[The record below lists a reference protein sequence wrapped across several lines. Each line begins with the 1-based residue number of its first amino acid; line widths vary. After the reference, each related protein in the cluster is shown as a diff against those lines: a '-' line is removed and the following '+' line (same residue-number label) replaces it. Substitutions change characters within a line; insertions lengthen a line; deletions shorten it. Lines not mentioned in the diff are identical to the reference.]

1 MFASNKVGMTLILT
15 GILAAC
21 SSTPKQPT
29 PNADAAAAVGTESSE
44 LDLEKLAKERAAQGL
59 TAKKDDETQEK
70 AVVKA
75 DSSKEP
81 EIANVS
87 AELQA
92 LAKPLL
98 NDYQRALTLMKA
110 NQLDDAYT
118 LFDEIQTKA
127 PQLAGP
133 SLNQALIQ
141 IQKQNY
147 KEADTALQ
155 KAIAANGKNPFAYN
169 LQGFVYRQLGQFN
182 KSRAAY
188 EQALSLSPNYA
199 KAHFNLGVLADLYLQ
214 DLPLALQHYE
224 AYQSTQSTPDT
235 TVAKWVID
243 LQKRTGTYKP
253 PAKKAKVEEI
263 TVEETPAPAA
273 NETAPSGETTPATT
287 PVEST
292 ALPVTTT
299 PSDTNAAP
307 EASKESTNTTSTQ
320 TSDAPAPITGE
331 ASPIIN
337 TESVNTPKSEATN
350 TATDNS
356 KSVNSSKEK
365 TKKLKK
371 GKKQADNV
379 TPSTATSSQEA
390 LKSAPV
396 ETNAETKPTTATGVQ
411 QQ

>member
-1 MFASNKVGMTLILT
+1 MFASKKVGMTLILT
-15 GILAAC
+15 SILAAC
-21 SSTPKQPT
+21 SSTPKQPS
-29 PNADAAAAVGTESSE
+29 PNTDAPAAVGSESTE

-59 TAKKDDETQEK
+59 TAKKDDESKEK
-70 AVVKA
+70 NVVAA

-81 EIANVS
+81 ELSNVS

-98 NDYQRALTLMKA
+98 NDYQRAVTLMKA

-118 LFDEIQTKA
+118 LFEELQSKA

-133 SLNQALIQ
+133 ALNQALIQ

-147 KEADTALQ
+147 KEADVLLQ

-169 LQGFVYRQLGQFN
+169 LQGFVYRQLGQFS

-214 DLPLALQHYE
+214 DLPLALKHYE
-224 AYQSTQSTPDT
+224 AYQGTQTTPDT

-263 TVEETPAPAA
+263 TVEETPTPAA
-273 NETAPSGETTPATT
+273 TEAAPTETAPVKTDELKPVDTTTPPVTDNPK

-292 ALPVTTT
+292 VTEGASQVN
-299 PSDTNAAP
+299 SDTATLPKVEA
-307 EASKESTNTTSTQ
+307 EASKKAEN
-320 TSDAPAPITGE
+320 G
-331 ASPIIN
+331 
-337 TESVNTPKSEATN
+337 
-350 TATDNS
+350 
-356 KSVNSSKEK
+356 KEK
-365 TKKLKK
+365 AKKAKK
-371 GKKQADNV
+371 GKKQAENV
-379 TPSTATSSQEA
+379 TPSTATSGQEA
-390 LKSAPV
+390 VKSAPI
-396 ETNAETKPTTATGVQ
+396 ETNAETGVQ
-411 QQ
+411 QP

>member
-1 MFASNKVGMTLILT
+1 MFASKKVGMTLILT
-15 GILAAC
+15 SILAAC
-21 SSTPKQPT
+21 SSTPKQPS
-29 PNADAAAAVGTESSE
+29 PNTDAPAAVGSESTE

-59 TAKKDDETQEK
+59 TAKKDDESKEK
-70 AVVKA
+70 NVVAA

-81 EIANVS
+81 ELSNVS

-98 NDYQRALTLMKA
+98 NDYQRAVTLMKA

-118 LFDEIQTKA
+118 LFEELQTKA

-133 SLNQALIQ
+133 ALNQALIQ

-147 KEADTALQ
+147 KEADVLLQ

-169 LQGFVYRQLGQFN
+169 LQGFVYRQLGQFS

-214 DLPLALQHYE
+214 DLPLALKHYE
-224 AYQSTQSTPDT
+224 AYQGTQTTPDT

-263 TVEETPAPAA
+263 TVEETPTPAA
-273 NETAPSGETTPATT
+273 TEAAPTETAPVKTDEVKPTENTNPPPINEATSATAPVENTAANSASTTATTESTPVPAATPTSDSTAKAETTTT
-287 PVEST
+287 
-292 ALPVTTT
+292 AD
-299 PSDTNAAP
+299 DT
-307 EASKESTNTTSTQ
+307 SKS
-320 TSDAPAPITGE
+320 I
-331 ASPIIN
+331 
-337 TESVNTPKSEATN
+337 K
-350 TATDNS
+350 NS
-356 KSVNSSKEK
+356 KNKA
-365 TKKLKK
+365 KKAKK
-371 GKKQADNV
+371 SKKQADNV

-390 LKSAPV
+390 VKSTPI
-396 ETNAETKPTTATGVQ
+396 ETNAETTPTTATGVQ
-411 QQ
+411 QP

>member
-1 MFASNKVGMTLILT
+1 MFASKKVGMTLILT
-15 GILAAC
+15 SILAAC
-21 SSTPKQPT
+21 SSTPKQPS
-29 PNADAAAAVGTESSE
+29 PNTDAPAAVGSESTE

-59 TAKKDDETQEK
+59 TAKKDDESKEK
-70 AVVKA
+70 NVVAA

-81 EIANVS
+81 ELSNVS

-98 NDYQRALTLMKA
+98 NDYQRAVTLMKA

-118 LFDEIQTKA
+118 LFEELQTKA

-133 SLNQALIQ
+133 ALNQALIQ

-147 KEADTALQ
+147 KEADVLLQ

-169 LQGFVYRQLGQFN
+169 LQGFVYRQLGQFS

-214 DLPLALQHYE
+214 DLPLALKHYE
-224 AYQSTQSTPDT
+224 AYQGTQTTPDT

-263 TVEETPAPAA
+263 TVEETPTPAA
-273 NETAPSGETTPATT
+273 TEAAPTETAPVKTDELKPVDTTTPPVTDNPK

-292 ALPVTTT
+292 VTEGASQVN
-299 PSDTNAAP
+299 SDTATLPKVEA
-307 EASKESTNTTSTQ
+307 EASKKAEN
-320 TSDAPAPITGE
+320 G
-331 ASPIIN
+331 
-337 TESVNTPKSEATN
+337 
-350 TATDNS
+350 
-356 KSVNSSKEK
+356 KEK
-365 TKKLKK
+365 AKKAKK
-371 GKKQADNV
+371 GKKQAENV
-379 TPSTATSSQEA
+379 TPSTATSGQEA
-390 LKSAPV
+390 VKSAPI
-396 ETNAETKPTTATGVQ
+396 ETNAETGVQ
-411 QQ
+411 QP